1 MSVVYGQS
9 SVVNIEIP
17 PYWEQLNLEG
27 LSGVLMVIG
36 APDTGKSTFA
46 RYLYTRLCAL
56 HERVAFIDGDI
67 GQASLGPPTTMTLAL
82 RQGGETGF
90 PPGGPRVR
98 VFVGANSPRGHML
111 PTLIGVHKLA
121 RRAQELG
128 ATVTVL
134 DTTGLIAPEQGGPA
148 LKQAKVDLLEPCA
161 VFAIQRGNELEPILG
176 PLRRSARTRV
186 VELPAAPAVRP
197 RDMLA
202 RRAHRARLFARYFAD
217 AYPLEISWAR
227 LAVFPAPC
235 FSRYRLVAME
245 DRRGFALAL
254 GIVLEADQP
263 RKTVLLLTPAH
274 SLNEVDALRIG
285 DLWINPETWEDY
297 RSEEENDRRLSDAG
311 RLSNSV
317 GK

>member
-1 MSVVYGQS
+1 
-9 SVVNIEIP
+9 
-17 PYWEQLNLEG
+17 
-27 LSGVLMVIG
+27 
-36 APDTGKSTFA
+36 
-46 RYLYTRLCAL
+46 
-56 HERVAFIDGDI
+56 
-67 GQASLGPPTTMTLAL
+67 
-82 RQGGETGF
+82 
-90 PPGGPRVR
+90 
-98 VFVGANSPRGHML
+98 
-111 PTLIGVHKLA
+111 
-121 RRAQELG
+121 ELG

-161 VFAIQRGNELEPILG
+161 VFAIQRGDELEPILG

-197 RDMLA
+197 RDMLT
-202 RRAHRARLFARYFAD
+202 RRAYRARLFARYFAN

-254 GIVLEADQP
+254 GIVLEADSA

-274 SLNEVDALRIG
+274 SLSAVDALRVG
-285 DLWINPETWEDY
+285 DVGVDPETWEDT
-297 RSEEENDRRLSDAG
+297 RVGDENDGRQIDAG
-311 RLSNSV
+311 R
-317 GK
+317 

>member
-1 MSVVYGQS
+1 M
-9 SVVNIEIP
+9 VNIEIP

-27 LSGVLMVIG
+27 LSGLLMVIG

-46 RYLYTRLCAL
+46 RYLYTRLCAF

-111 PTLIGVHKLA
+111 PTLIGVYKLA
-121 RRAQELG
+121 RRAEELG

-134 DTTGLIAPEQGGPA
+134 DTTGLVAPEQGGPA
-148 LKQAKVDLLEPCA
+148 LKQAKVDLLEPTV
-161 VFAIQRGNELEPILG
+161 VFAIRRGSELEPILG

-186 VELPAAPAVRP
+186 VELPAASAVRP
-197 RDMLA
+197 RDMLT

-235 FSRYRLVAME
+235 FERYRLVAME

-254 GIVLEADQP
+254 GIVLEADHA
-263 RKTVLLLTPAH
+263 RKALLLLTPAH
-274 SLNEVDALRIG
+274 SLNEVDALRVG
-285 DLWINPETWEDY
+285 DVWVNPETGEDS
-297 RSEEENDRRLSDAG
+297 RVGNENDWRGSD
-311 RLSNSV
+311 V
-317 GK
+317 GTETDEMKGGYSPGSK

>member
-1 MSVVYGQS
+1 M
-9 SVVNIEIP
+9 VNIEIP

-46 RYLYTRLCAL
+46 RYLYTRLCAF

-82 RQGGETGF
+82 RQPGETRF

-98 VFVGANSPRGHML
+98 VFVGDNSPRGHML
-111 PTLIGVHKLA
+111 PTLIGVYKLA

-128 ATVTVL
+128 ATATVL

-161 VFAIQRGNELEPILG
+161 VFAIQRERELEPILG

-197 RDMLA
+197 RDPLT
-202 RRAHRARLFARYFAD
+202 RRAYRARLFARYFAN
-217 AYPLEISWAR
+217 AYPLEISWDR
-227 LAVFPAPC
+227 LAVFPAPS
-235 FSRYRLVAME
+235 FSRCRLVAME

-254 GIVLEADQP
+254 GVVLEADYA
-263 RKTVLLLTPAH
+263 RKTILLLTPAH
-274 SLNEVDALRIG
+274 SLNEVDALRVG
-285 DLWINPETWEDY
+285 DVWVNLETWEDY
-297 RSEEENDRRLSDAG
+297 RIGNENDRRPPDTSRPNG
-311 RLSNSV
+311 SV
-317 GK
+317 Q

>member
-1 MSVVYGQS
+1 MVSRQS
-9 SVVNIEIP
+9 SVVNIEVP
-17 PYWEQLNLEG
+17 PYWEELNLEG

-67 GQASLGPPTTMTLAL
+67 GQASLGPPTTMTLVL
-82 RQGGETGF
+82 RQSGEVGF

-111 PTLIGVHKLA
+111 PTLIGVYKLV

-134 DTTGLIAPEQGGPA
+134 DTTGLIGPEQGGPA
-148 LKQAKVDLLEPCA
+148 LKQAKVDLLEPA
-161 VFAIQRGNELEPILG
+161 VVFAIRQGNELEPILG
-176 PLRRSARTRV
+176 PLRHSARTRV

-197 RDMLA
+197 RDKVA
-202 RRAHRARLFARYFAD
+202 RRAHRARLFARYFAN

-227 LAVFPAPC
+227 LAVFPAPR
-235 FSRYRLVAME
+235 FSRYQLVAME

-254 GIVLEADQP
+254 GIVLEADP
-263 RKTVLLLTPAH
+263 ARKTVLLLTPAH
-274 SLNEVDALRIG
+274 SLNNVDALRVG
-285 DLWINPETWEDY
+285 DVGVNPETWEDT
-297 RSEEENDRRLSDAG
+297 RMDENDRRLADAG
-311 RLSNSV
+311 RLNHSSACAW
-317 GK
+317 

>member
-1 MSVVYGQS
+1 M
-9 SVVNIEIP
+9 VNIEIP

-46 RYLYTRLCAL
+46 RYLYTRLCAF

-98 VFVGANSPRGHML
+98 VFVGATSPRGHML
-111 PTLIGVHKLA
+111 PTLIGVCKLA

-128 ATVTVL
+128 ATATVL
-134 DTTGLIAPEQGGPA
+134 DTTGLIAPEQGGPV
-148 LKQAKVDLLEPCA
+148 LKQAKVDLLEPTL

-202 RRAHRARLFARYFAD
+202 RRAYRARLFARYFAT

-235 FSRYRLVAME
+235 FSRYQLVALE

-254 GIVLEADQP
+254 GIVLEADFA

-274 SLNEVDALRIG
+274 SLNEVDALRVG
-285 DLWINPETWEDY
+285 DVWVNPETGEDS
-297 RSEEENDRRLSDAG
+297 RAGNENDRRGPDDWRGYSPG
-311 RLSNSV
+311 S
-317 GK
+317 K

>member
-1 MSVVYGQS
+1 M
-9 SVVNIEIP
+9 VNIEIP

-46 RYLYTRLCAL
+46 RYLYTRLCAFPD
-56 HERVAFIDGDI
+56 RVAFIDGDI
-67 GQASLGPPTTMTLAL
+67 GQASLGPPTTMTLVL

-111 PTLIGVHKLA
+111 PTLIGVYKLV

-148 LKQAKVDLLEPCA
+148 LKLAKVDLLEPRA
-161 VFAIQRGNELEPILG
+161 VFAIRRGNELEPILG
-176 PLRRSARTRV
+176 PLRYSARTRV
-186 VELPAAPAVRP
+186 VELPAASAVRP

-202 RRAHRARLFARYFAD
+202 RRAYRARLFARYFAT
-217 AYPLEISWAR
+217 AYPLEISWAP

-235 FSRYRLVAME
+235 FSRYRLVALE

-254 GIVLEADQP
+254 GIVLEADLA

-285 DLWINPETWEDY
+285 DVWINPETWEDS
-297 RSEEENDRRLSDAG
+297 RAG
-311 RLSNSV
+311 E
-317 GK
+317 

>member
-1 MSVVYGQS
+1 
-9 SVVNIEIP
+9 VVNIEIP

-111 PTLIGVHKLA
+111 PTLIGVYKLA

-128 ATVTVL
+128 ATATVL
-134 DTTGLIAPEQGGPA
+134 DTTGLVAPEQGGPA
-148 LKQAKVDLLEPCA
+148 LKLAKVDLLEPGV
-161 VFAIQRGNELEPILG
+161 VFAIQRGSELEPILG

-186 VELPAAPAVRP
+186 VELPAASAVRP

-202 RRAHRARLFARYFAD
+202 RRAHRARLFARYFAN

-235 FSRYRLVAME
+235 FSRYQLVAME

-254 GIVLEADQP
+254 GIVLEVDHA

-274 SLNEVDALRIG
+274 SLSEVDALRVG
-285 DLWINPETWEDY
+285 DVWVNPETWEDY
-297 RSEEENDRRLSDAG
+297 RAGNENDRRVPDVG
-311 RLSNSV
+311 HPNSWV
-317 GK
+317 RK

>member
-1 MSVVYGQS
+1 M
-9 SVVNIEIP
+9 VNIEIP

-27 LSGVLMVIG
+27 LSGLLMVIG

-46 RYLYTRLCAL
+46 RYLYARLCAF

-82 RQGGETGF
+82 RQGGETRF

-111 PTLIGVHKLA
+111 PTLIGVYKLA

-128 ATVTVL
+128 ATVTVM

-148 LKQAKVDLLEPCA
+148 LKQAKVDLLEPT
-161 VFAIQRGNELEPILG
+161 VLFAIQRGSELEPILG

-186 VELPAAPAVRP
+186 VELPAASAVRP
-197 RDMLA
+197 RDPQT
-202 RRAHRARLFARYFAD
+202 RRVHRARLFARYFAD

-227 LAVFPAPC
+227 LAVFPAPR
-235 FSRYRLVAME
+235 FERYRLVALE

-254 GIVLEADQP
+254 GIVLEADHA
-263 RKTVLLLTPAH
+263 RKMLLLLTPAH
-274 SLNEVDALRIG
+274 SLSEVDALRVG
-285 DLWINPETWEDY
+285 DVWVNPETGEDS
-297 RSEEENDRRLSDAG
+297 RVGNENDRRASD
-311 RLSNSV
+311 V
-317 GK
+317 GTERGYSPGSK

>member
-1 MSVVYGQS
+1 MVH
-9 SVVNIEIP
+9 IEIP
-17 PYWEQLNLEG
+17 PYWEQLSLEG

-46 RYLYTRLCAL
+46 RYLYTRLCAF

-98 VFVGANSPRGHML
+98 FFVGSNSPRGHML

-148 LKQAKVDLLEPCA
+148 LKQAKVDLLEPTV
-161 VFAIQRGNELEPILG
+161 VFAIRQGNELEPILG

-186 VELPAAPAVRP
+186 VELPAAPAIRP
-197 RDMLA
+197 RDMLT
-202 RRAHRARLFARYFAD
+202 RRAYRARLFARYFAD

-235 FSRYRLVAME
+235 FSRYQLVAME

-254 GIVLEADQP
+254 GIVLEADP
-263 RKTVLLLTPAH
+263 ARKTVLLLTPAH
-274 SLNEVDALRIG
+274 SLQEVDALRIG
-285 DLWINPETWEDY
+285 DVWIHPETWEDY
-297 RSEEENDRRLSDAG
+297 RAGDENDRRLPAAG
-311 RLSNSV
+311 RPNH
-317 GK
+317 

>member
-1 MSVVYGQS
+1 MAT
-9 SVVNIEIP
+9 IEIP
-17 PYWEQLNLEG
+17 PYWEQLDLEG
-27 LSGVLMVIG
+27 LAGVLMVIG

-46 RYLYTRLCAL
+46 RYLYTRLCAV
-56 HERVAFIDGDI
+56 HDRVAFIDGDV

-82 RQGGETGF
+82 RQGGEVGF
-90 PPGGPRVR
+90 PPGGPRLR

-128 ATVTVL
+128 ATATVL

-148 LKQAKVDLLEPCA
+148 LKHAKVDLLEPAA
-161 VFAIQRGNELEPILG
+161 VFALRRGEELEPILG

-186 VELPAAPAVRP
+186 VELPPAPAVRP
-197 RDMLA
+197 RDMLT
-202 RRAHRARLFARYFAD
+202 RRAHRARLFARYFAG
-217 AYPLEISWAR
+217 AYPLEISWDR

-235 FSRYRLVAME
+235 FRRYRLVAME

-254 GIVLEADQP
+254 GIVLETDP
-263 RKTVLLLTPAH
+263 IRKTVLLLTPAH

-285 DLWINPETWEDY
+285 DVGVDPETGEDF
-297 RSEEENDRRLSDAG
+297 RAGDEEYPHPGTPPASG
-311 RLSNSV
+311 
-317 GK
+317 

>member
-1 MSVVYGQS
+1 M
-9 SVVNIEIP
+9 VNIEVP
-17 PYWEQLNLEG
+17 PYWQQLNLEG

-67 GQASLGPPTTMTLAL
+67 GQASLGPPTMMTLAV
-82 RQGGETGF
+82 RQSGETGF

-111 PTLIGVHKLA
+111 STLIGVYKLA

-148 LKQAKVDLLEPCA
+148 LKQAKVDLLEPCV
-161 VFAIQRGNELEPILG
+161 VFAIRRGDELEPILG

-186 VELPAAPAVRP
+186 VELPAAPAVRL
-197 RDMLA
+197 RDMLT
-202 RRAHRARLFARYFAD
+202 RRAYRARLFARYFAD

-235 FSRYRLVAME
+235 FSRYQLVALE

-254 GIVLEADQP
+254 GVVLEADYA

-274 SLNEVDALRIG
+274 SLNEVDALRVG
-285 DLWINPETWEDY
+285 DVGVNLETWEDY
-297 RSEEENDRRLSDAG
+297 RIRNEGDWRLPDAG
-311 RLSNSV
+311 RPNGSV
-317 GK
+317 G